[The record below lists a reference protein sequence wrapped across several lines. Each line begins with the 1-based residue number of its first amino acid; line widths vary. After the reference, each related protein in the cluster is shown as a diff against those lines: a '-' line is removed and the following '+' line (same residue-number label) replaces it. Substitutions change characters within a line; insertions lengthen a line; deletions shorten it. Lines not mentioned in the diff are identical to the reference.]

1 MRIKA
6 AIQGVVQTS
15 LVVAVGYVGIFLIN
29 FISWLVEQT
38 TGSSFT
44 TVLQTTSRI
53 WLNANF
59 VPIEFAA
66 GRIANVTVPA
76 YQFTLVPLGFAF
88 LLLWLQYRVGKKIA
102 EQEYLGFS
110 WAGAIATYALVAFG
124 ATATSASKLIRVQD
138 WQGVFI
144 PVALFSAVVIASSVF
159 APAEFEGQLRS
170 RLRNFTQR
178 QIDRLPWSIRPLI
191 SPALRAGTAVVAT
204 MAAFSAIAVSVLIAL
219 NWVEAI
225 KLYQGLQ
232 LSFLGTLVISLGQL
246 ALMPNLIIYGMSWLT
261 GVGFS
266 VGAGSA
272 VSPLAV
278 ELGPLPAI
286 PLLTVLP
293 AKIDSMAIAFV
304 LIPLLAAFFATLL
317 VKPFTT
323 ELRFNYAS
331 ATSEALALGIGVG
344 LVAATEMLIL
354 ADLASGSIG
363 PARMSEVGISLW
375 QIFLV
380 TFIEVGVVS
389 AVAAFFSARPDA
401 VDTELVQ
408 KVRRLK

>member
-1 MRIKA
+1 M
-6 AIQGVVQTS
+6 VQTS
-15 LVVAVGYVGIFLIN
+15 LVIAVGYVGIFLIN
-29 FISWLVEQT
+29 FITWLVEQT
-38 TGSSFT
+38 AGSNFT

-59 VPIEFAA
+59 VPIEISA
-66 GRIANVTVPA
+66 GRVANITVPA
-76 YQFTLVPLGFAF
+76 YQFTLVPLGFSI
-88 LLLWLQYRVGKKIA
+88 LLFWLIIRAGKKLA

-110 WAGAIATYALVAFG
+110 WLGAISSYALVAFG

-144 PVALFSAVVIASSVF
+144 PVALFSLVLFFSSVF
-159 APAEFEGQLRS
+159 SPAEYEGQLRA
-170 RLRNFTQR
+170 RLRVFTQK
-178 QIDRLPWSIRPLI
+178 QIDRIPWSIRPVI
-191 SPALRAGTAVVAT
+191 SPALRAGTAVVAA
-204 MAAFSAIAVSVLIAL
+204 MAAVSAIAISILIAV
-219 NWVEAI
+219 NWVDAI

-246 ALMPNLIIYGMSWLT
+246 ALLPNLVIYGMSWLT

-266 VGAGSA
+266 LGEGSA

-286 PLLTVLP
+286 PMLSALP
-293 AKIDSMAIAFV
+293 TKIDSLAIAFV

-317 VKPFTT
+317 VKPFTS

-331 ATSEALALGIGVG
+331 ATSAALALGIGVG
-344 LVAATEMLIL
+344 LVAALEMVVL

-363 PARMSEVGISLW
+363 PGRMASIGISLW

-380 TFIEVGVVS
+380 TFVEVGVVS
-389 AVAAFFSARPDA
+389 AVAAFFSARPDE

-408 KVRRLK
+408 RVRRLK